1 VAFEGLT
8 QRLQD
13 VFKKL
18 RGKGKISAE
27 DVNLAMR
34 EVRLA
39 LLEAD
44 VNFKVVKD
52 FIGRVKERAVGQEV
66 LQSLTPGQQII
77 KIVHDEMT
85 ALMGGSE
92 SKLNFAPRPPSVFIM
107 VGLQGAGKT
116 TTVAKLGK
124 VLVKR
129 GRKPLLVAC
138 DIYRPAAIKQLQV
151 LGEQTNLPVFS
162 MGQNNPLDIAKASLE
177 AAKNK
182 GCDTIILDTAGR
194 LHIDQEMMDELVNIK
209 QAMQPEEILLVVDA
223 MTGQD
228 AVNVSEHFN
237 SQLGLSGV
245 ILTKLDGDSRGGA
258 ALSVRAVTGCAIK
271 YVGMGEKL
279 DALEPFYPD
288 RMASRILGMGDVL
301 SLVEKAQASIDQDKA
316 REMERKIREQ
326 EFTLEDF
333 LDQMQQ
339 VKAMG
344 PLDELLGMIP
354 GMGKKLKGMP
364 TSFDEKEIAHIEA
377 IIQSMTK
384 EERRNPLII
393 NGSRKKRIAR
403 GSGTRVQ
410 DVNRLLKQFEE
421 SRKMMKQLAD
431 MSRKG
436 KKGKK
441 GGFPLNF
448 PF

>member
-1 VAFEGLT
+1 
-8 QRLQD
+8 
-13 VFKKL
+13 
-18 RGKGKISAE
+18 
-27 DVNLAMR
+27 
-34 EVRLA
+34 
-39 LLEAD
+39 
-44 VNFKVVKD
+44 
-52 FIGRVKERAVGQEV
+52 
-66 LQSLTPGQQII
+66 
-77 KIVHDEMT
+77 
-85 ALMGGSE
+85 
-92 SKLNFAPRPPSVFIM
+92 
-107 VGLQGAGKT
+107 
-116 TTVAKLGK
+116 
-124 VLVKR
+124 
-129 GRKPLLVAC
+129 
-138 DIYRPAAIKQLQV
+138 
-151 LGEQTNLPVFS
+151 
-162 MGQNNPLDIAKASLE
+162 
-177 AAKNK
+177 
-182 GCDTIILDTAGR
+182 
-194 LHIDQEMMDELVNIK
+194 
-209 QAMQPEEILLVVDA
+209 
-223 MTGQD
+223 
-228 AVNVSEHFN
+228 
-237 SQLGLSGV
+237 
-245 ILTKLDGDSRGGA
+245 
-258 ALSVRAVTGCAIK
+258 
-271 YVGMGEKL
+271 MGEKL